1 MPFHGACA
9 LLAKTEISHVF
20 LVAKLRFGA
29 DGRVDHV
36 LLTEIDPQTNQLMS
50 AEEVPVSEVVELI
63 HSGHLV
69 RPLFQAQ
76 RDCSSELRFDVVAFA
91 DGESIALN
99 GETSSGLGMR
109 DIRGMDSKQMSQAS
123 FAVAPSLHAYRSVN
137 PTSGGGDRAG

>member
-9 LLAKTEISHVF
+9 LVAKTEVPHVF
-20 LVAKLRFGA
+20 LVAKLRFDPG
-29 DGRVDHV
+29 GRVDLV

-69 RPLFQAQ
+69 RPMFPTQQ
-76 RDCSSELRFDVVAFA
+76 DRSSELRFDVVGFA

-109 DIRGMDSKQMSQAS
+109 DIRAIDSQQMSRVS
-123 FAVAPSLHAYRSVN
+123 FAAALSQHAYRSADR
-137 PTSGGGDRAG
+137 TTGDRAG